1 MSNRAIIFSHA
12 DADGHVIAV
21 QSKRNLIKAG
31 YDIIDVVV
39 DPVLTRNY
47 KFWEDHFQAADFGDS
62 DHVFIFDIM
71 LNSKNPTSS
80 LEAIANR
87 AISERDRKFSII
99 DHHPVDLH
107 LELPGNVSLQL
118 VDAVYECCYGEPSE
132 LMYLAAICDKEAASV
147 RDRISEW
154 HLKVAKG
161 IHRAVTDRKR
171 IAGRILLELIETGKW
186 QVFTD
191 LADEPD
197 SLHRTIYGNRI
208 LESRESPA
216 LRRLHSEIAVNAPT

>member
-31 YDIIDVVV
+31 YEVIDVVV

-47 KFWEDHFQAADFGDS
+47 RFWEDHFQAADFGDS

-71 LNSKNPTSS
+71 LNSKNPTTS
-80 LEAIANR
+80 LEAIASR
-87 AISERDRKFSII
+87 AKSERTRKFSII
-99 DHHPVDLH
+99 DHHPAELRF
-107 LELPGNVSLQL
+107 ELPANVSLQL
-118 VDAVYECCYGEPSE
+118 VDAVYDCCYGEPTE

-171 IAGRILLELIETGKW
+171 IAGRILLDLIETGQW
-186 QVFTD
+186 GVFRA

-197 SLHRTIYGNRI
+197 SLHRTMYGNRI
-208 LESRESPA
+208 LESQESPA
-216 LRRLHSEIAVNAPT
+216 LRRLHSEHAVNAST